1 MSRQTHNVG
10 RRSFLSTAA
19 IVGSGFATI
28 PDNNWWT
35 NEQILEIVTAE
46 EADLY
51 YEFVVRG
58 DVEGAETSD
67 KISALGTNDALM
79 HGNNDDTTIVRG
91 VTGNPGYGDAYRI
104 DGDLIFFE
112 QTGGRSDFEL
122 RLDGES
128 ISPYDFPQQRDPTTP
143 EPYTDI
149 DREIDGVFGIE
160 SLERGVLY
168 YTFVVRGD
176 VENAT
181 INDKIDGDIG
191 DNDATTTWRDSE
203 YEIVRGFTG
212 NPGYGDAYEIDGTL
226 VSFRKDGG
234 SVDYRFLLDGQP
246 ISLEELSTRL

>member
-1 MSRQTHNVG
+1 MSRYSHNIG
-10 RRSFLSTAA
+10 RRSFLSMVG
-19 IVGSGFATI
+19 IVSGGSTII
-28 PDNNWWT
+28 PDRNWWT
-35 NEQILEIVTAE
+35 NEQILEIVATE

-67 KISALGTNDALM
+67 KISALGSNDALM

-104 DGDLIFFE
+104 DGELIFFE

-122 RLDGES
+122 RLDGET

-143 EPYTDI
+143 EPHVSI

-168 YTFVVRGD
+168 YDFVVEGD

-212 NPGYGDAYEIDGTL
+212 NPGYGDAYDIDGTL
-226 VSFRKDGG
+226 VSFRKAGG
-234 SVDYRFLLDGQP
+234 SVDYRFLLDGRP
-246 ISLEELSTRL
+246 ISRGELSTRY